1 MYTIYLTNHGYSVFE
16 SDDFN
21 EIKTKVEK
29 IFDDCYVMRDGEV
42 IAGYYIL
49 SGWSYYG

>member
-21 EIKTKVEK
+21 EIETKVKE
-29 IFDDCYVMRDGEV
+29 IGFDCYVMRDDEV
-42 IAGYYIL
+42 IANYSVI
-49 SGWSYYG
+49 SGWRH